1 MRGKIILPNFIAVLL
16 LGIGTFLFLRSDLR
30 GKAEV
35 ALQQRMKTVSSLFVR
50 SETLHGF
57 ELLNSVRKE
66 ALSKKMVQA
75 FAPVELP
82 MNEGDGSDSKEAVD
96 AKVRQAWFAKCSTA
110 IKDYTREWQKER
122 HERPDLVLLTD
133 RTGVVIARN
142 VTPNACPSGYKLT
155 GSMSIVDRALDGEA
169 SYAVWSVDDS
179 PFNSK
184 KPNKAFCQLMNT
196 GLLEMAAAPVWYGD
210 DIAGSLVIGFEI
222 SNGTAKK
229 RATEMGL
236 DVAVLTKG
244 EVYSSSLDTDAARQS
259 LEKALKSP
267 DVVKIVSDSVERRIK
282 SDIFEISVEGTRY
295 YAMSLPN
302 IHADPND
309 KVTTIIMGSQDAAF
323 ADLKSLNIVLV
334 FMGIALLVIFV
345 VGILLAN
352 HFMQPIV
359 AIEEGILK
367 VINGEYNYRFDVKS
381 SEVGG
386 LSYRI
391 NQMIGALMGEEEETE
406 DE

>member
-1 MRGKIILPNFIAVLL
+1 M
-16 LGIGTFLFLRSDLR
+16 
-30 GKAEV
+30 
-35 ALQQRMKTVSSLFVR
+35 
-50 SETLHGF
+50 
-57 ELLNSVRKE
+57 
-66 ALSKKMVQA
+66 
-75 FAPVELP
+75 
-82 MNEGDGSDSKEAVD
+82 
-96 AKVRQAWFAKCSTA
+96 
-110 IKDYTREWQKER
+110 
-122 HERPDLVLLTD
+122 
-133 RTGVVIARN
+133 
-142 VTPNACPSGYKLT
+142 
-155 GSMSIVDRALDGEA
+155 
-169 SYAVWSVDDS
+169 
-179 PFNSK
+179 
-184 KPNKAFCQLMNT
+184 
-196 GLLEMAAAPVWYGD
+196 
-210 DIAGSLVIGFEI
+210 
-222 SNGTAKK
+222 
-229 RATEMGL
+229 
-236 DVAVLTKG
+236 AVLTKG

-267 DVVKIVSDSVERRIK
+267 EVVKIVNDSVERRIK

-309 KVTTIIMGSQDAAF
+309 KVTTIIMGSQEAAV
-323 ADLKSLNIVLV
+323 ADLKSLSIVLV